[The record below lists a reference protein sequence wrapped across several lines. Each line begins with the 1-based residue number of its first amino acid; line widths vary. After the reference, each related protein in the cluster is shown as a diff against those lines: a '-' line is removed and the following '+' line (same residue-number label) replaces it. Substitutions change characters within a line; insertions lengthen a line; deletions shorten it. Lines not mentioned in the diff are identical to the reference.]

1 MYLLTLR
8 ARTGVP
14 ARSNRQAGLQRQQPL
29 RNRIP
34 PAASRPRCRYSGSE
48 RPVNLRAR
56 GQPAFACADGL
67 ESPQDAPGRHLGRP
81 ESTIAP
87 NSGKLYP
94 PAFDASWWL
103 WVACS
108 ALGQGCAFLP
118 VNLNP
123 SRRRLLVSVKLLEG
137 VQGWKQVYAVVRAF
151 YPSKRRSSAV
161 LATSRCRGPLTP
173 ASASRRLG
181 AGPDTRVDC
190 YTESRPPRSPGPL
203 SSRVSPSPAIYLRS
217 SLEQPLPDG
226 AR

>member
-1 MYLLTLR
+1 MAWKVPRMPGNGLLL
-8 ARTGVP
+8 
-14 ARSNRQAGLQRQQPL
+14 SDNGL
-29 RNRIP
+29 
-34 PAASRPRCRYSGSE
+34 SG
-48 RPVNLRAR
+48 AR
-56 GQPAFACADGL
+56 GSFTL
-67 ESPQDAPGRHLGRP
+67 
-81 ESTIAP
+81 
-87 NSGKLYP
+87 